1 MIQQVNL
8 YQDKL
13 KPNTDADLLKLYLS
27 VFALIMALILGYCGY
42 EFWENKNLANE
53 LEQASKKNTTA
64 IARLQQIETQYPQ
77 QQINT
82 LLIAEI
88 TLSKNRLR
96 ALRKIINGSSDTQ
109 SDQSQGFFRYFKAL
123 ANQAHSDIWLSRIFV
138 DSQNNTMTLQGS
150 TFKSASVPSLL
161 HRLQDE
167 TVFRGKKFARLAM
180 KESTV
185 QSNQIDFTIS
195 SQTNEEEAL
204 SP

>member
-27 VFALIMALILGYCGY
+27 VFALIMVLILGYCGY
-42 EFWENKNLANE
+42 VFWETKNLADE
-53 LEQASKKNTTA
+53 LEQANKKNTSA
-64 IARLQQIETQYPQ
+64 VARLQQIETQYPQ

-88 TLSKNRLR
+88 TLSQNRLR
-96 ALRKIINGSSDTQ
+96 ALRKIVNGSSDIQ
-109 SDQSQGFFRYFKAL
+109 SDQSQGFSRYFKAL

-138 DSQNNTMTLQGS
+138 NSQNNTMTLQGS
-150 TFKSASVPSLL
+150 TFKSASVPNLL
-161 HRLQDE
+161 QRLQDE

-180 KESTV
+180 RESTL
-185 QSNQIDFTIS
+185 QSTQIDFTIS
-195 SQTNEEEAL
+195 SQANKEEAS